1 MIKTKSLSS
10 KELLKFTLKSL
21 ENDKGIDIV
30 SIDLIGRSSIADYMI
45 VVSGNTVRQVTAMAN
60 NLIKKYKEIGLRL
73 SSPEG
78 MSNGD
83 WVLIDANDIL
93 IHIFRPEVRE
103 FYSFFRRNIVK
114 ENLLK
119 TWIKFFTFINSNIN
133 KIFKFFV
140 QCFC

>member
-1 MIKTKSLSS
+1 MEKTKSLSS

-21 ENDKGIDIV
+21 ENDKGINIV

-93 IHIFRPEVRE
+93 IHIFRPEVRD
-103 FYSFFRRNIVK
+103 FYSLERMWEKQDNKSSDAVK
-114 ENLLK
+114 K
-119 TWIKFFTFINSNIN
+119 
-133 KIFKFFV
+133 
-140 QCFC
+140 

>member
-1 MIKTKSLSS
+1 MQKTKSLSS

-30 SIDLIGRSSIADYMI
+30 NIDLIGRSSIADYMI
-45 VVSGNTVRQVTAMAN
+45 VVSGNTARQVTAMAN
-60 NLIKKYKEIGLRL
+60 NLLKKYKEVDLRL

-83 WVLIDANDIL
+83 WILIDANDVI

-103 FYSFFRRNIVK
+103 FYSLEKMWEKKQDNMPSDA
-114 ENLLK
+114 
-119 TWIKFFTFINSNIN
+119 IK
-133 KIFKFFV
+133 K
-140 QCFC
+140 

>member
-1 MIKTKSLSS
+1 MQKTKSLSS
-10 KELLKFTLKSL
+10 KELLKFTLNSL

-30 SIDLIGRSSIADYMI
+30 SINLVGRSSIADYMI

-60 NLIKKYKEIGLRL
+60 NLIKKYKEIGIRL

-103 FYSFFRRNIVK
+103 FYSLEKMWGKKQDNIPSDAVK
-114 ENLLK
+114 K
-119 TWIKFFTFINSNIN
+119 
-133 KIFKFFV
+133 
-140 QCFC
+140 